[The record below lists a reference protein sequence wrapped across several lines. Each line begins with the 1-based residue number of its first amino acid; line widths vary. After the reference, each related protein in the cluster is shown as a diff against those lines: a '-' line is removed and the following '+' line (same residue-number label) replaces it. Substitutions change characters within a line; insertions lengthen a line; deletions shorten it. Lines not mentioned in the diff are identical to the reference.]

1 MGASRELID
10 DPETGGYDSRESCEC
25 GFPMRVSILRFSLCW
40 LMLLLMPRC
49 LLGQDI
55 PTEARTGAVLR
66 TVGGVWVN
74 GYEAK
79 DSSAVFA
86 GDLIETKAGF
96 SANLTVE
103 GSTVQLG
110 PESVAK
116 FGDNFLQ
123 LDHGSV
129 SVGTSRRFQ
138 VRVNCMRVVPVL
150 TEWTQYDVAD
160 VSRTLQVSARKDDVN
175 VEREGGHARGT
186 AQEKEATQHA
196 SVHEGEQRGFS
207 ENETCGAPLA
217 PTQAGAF
224 NAKWIEIGAGVGGGI
239 ILCAML
245 CRGGPSKPSISAST
259 P

>member
-1 MGASRELID
+1 
-10 DPETGGYDSRESCEC
+10 
-25 GFPMRVSILRFSLCW
+25 MRAPILRSSLCW
-40 LMLLLMPRC
+40 LMLLLVPGC

-55 PTEARTGAVLR
+55 PTDPRTGAVLR
-66 TVGGVWVN
+66 TLGGVWVN

-79 DSSAVFA
+79 DSSAVFP

-110 PESVAK
+110 PESVGK
-116 FGDNFLQ
+116 FGDNFIQ

-129 SVGTSRRFQ
+129 SVGTSRKFQ

-150 TEWTQYDVAD
+150 SDWTQYEVAD

-175 VEREGGHARGT
+175 VEREGGHAR
-186 AQEKEATQHA
+186 ASQEKEALQHV

-207 ENETCGAPLA
+207 ENEICGAPLA
-217 PTQAGAF
+217 PTQAGAI
-224 NAKWIEIGAGVGGGI
+224 NAKWIEIGAGAGGGL

-245 CRGGPSKPSISAST
+245 CRGGPSKPSMSASA